1 MFLDGLVPGP
11 GWLNPGDTAWQLTA
25 ATLVGLQ
32 SVPGLAILYAG
43 LMKRKWALNSAL
55 MVLYAFAMTLL
66 VWTLWSYN
74 MSFGNSAKLFGQD
87 IVGVPWPVNF
97 ASSELAQSTIPL
109 LTNSGGLPAL
119 RFPNSAMV
127 YFQFVF
133 GAITVIILGGALL
146 GRMSFKAWMLF
157 VPLWMT
163 LVYPVGAF
171 LIWGG
176 GWLAQQGAVDYSGG
190 YVIHVAAGIS
200 GVVAAAVVG
209 PRLLKDRQENNPSN
223 LLMAIAGGGM
233 LWLGWNGFNGGDP
246 YTANADAA
254 AAVLNTNLATAA
266 ALIVWML
273 LDVFMTGKSNVAGMI
288 NGMIAGLVAIT
299 PGAGWVNGFG
309 AILIGGVAAVIPWFT
324 MQYLPRVSFFKKI
337 DDTLGVMHTHLFPG
351 AIGGLMVGLIA
362 DPNMVEYLGS
372 GNTASFAVTGLFYG
386 NPHQLFVQA
395 LALGIIVVYCG
406 VATFVVMKAVGLLVP
421 LRMPDRHLEVGDE
434 MVHGDVSLDLGVPK
448 FGIEPPSLPLTH
460 YDPPGAA
467 APAPTN

>member
-1 MFLDGLVPGP
+1 MFLDGLIPAP
-11 GWLNPGDTAWQLTA
+11 SWLNSGDTGWQLTA

-74 MSFGNSAKLFGQD
+74 MSFGSSAHIAGQD
-87 IVGVPWPVNF
+87 VIGIPWPVNF
-97 ASSELAQSTIPL
+97 AGSELQQASIPL

-119 RFPNSAMV
+119 RFPLSAMV

-133 GAITVIILGGALL
+133 AAITVIILGGALL
-146 GRMSFKAWMLF
+146 GRMNFKAWMLF

-163 LVYPVGAF
+163 AVYPVGAF

-176 GWLAQQGAVDYSGG
+176 GWLAQQGAVDFSGG

-209 PRLLKDRQENNPSN
+209 PRLLKDRKDNNPSN
-223 LLMAIAGGGM
+223 LLMAIAGGGL

-246 YTANADAA
+246 YTANANAA
-254 AAVLNTNLATAA
+254 AAVLNTNLATAS
-266 ALIVWML
+266 ALLAWML

-299 PGAGWVNGFG
+299 PAAGFVNGFA
-309 AILIGGVAAVIPWFT
+309 AIIIGIVGSVIPWLT
-324 MQYLPRVSFFKKI
+324 MQYLPKVKFFARI

-351 AIGGLMVGLIA
+351 AIGGLMTGLLA
-362 DPNMVEYLGS
+362 DPAMIVYPGS
-372 GNTASFAVTGLFYG
+372 GKTADSSITGLFYG
-386 NPHQLFVQA
+386 NPRQFMVQL
-395 LALGIIVVYCG
+395 LALGVVLVYDAI
-406 VATFVVMKAVGLLVP
+406 ATFIVINIVRIFVP
-421 LRMPDRHLEVGDE
+421 LRMPDKHLEVGDE
-434 MVHGDVSLDLGVPK
+434 MVHGDVSLDLGTLRE
-448 FGIEPPSLPLTH
+448 GIEPPSVPVTH
-460 YDPPGAA
+460 E
-467 APAPTN
+467 PTAMPVGSEA

>member
-1 MFLDGLVPGP
+1 MFLDGLIPAP
-11 GWLNPGDTAWQLTA
+11 SWLNSGDTGWQLTA

-74 MSFGNSAKLFGQD
+74 MSFGSSAHIAGQD
-87 IVGVPWPVNF
+87 VIGIPWPVNF
-97 ASSELAQSTIPL
+97 AGSELQQATIPL
-109 LTNSGGLPAL
+109 LTNGGGLPAL
-119 RFPNSAMV
+119 RFPLSAMV

-133 GAITVIILGGALL
+133 AAITVIILGGALL
-146 GRMSFKAWMLF
+146 GRMNFKAWMLF

-163 LVYPVGAF
+163 AVYPVGAF

-176 GWLAQQGAVDYSGG
+176 GWLAQQGAVDFSGG

-209 PRLLKDRQENNPSN
+209 PRLLKDRKDNNPSN
-223 LLMAIAGGGM
+223 LLMAIAGGGL

-246 YTANADAA
+246 YTANANAA
-254 AAVLNTNLATAA
+254 AAVLNTNLATAS
-266 ALIVWML
+266 ALLAWML

-299 PGAGWVNGFG
+299 PAAGFVNGFA
-309 AILIGGVAAVIPWFT
+309 AIIIGIVGSVIPWLT
-324 MQYLPRVSFFKKI
+324 MQYLPKVKFFARI

-351 AIGGLMVGLIA
+351 AIGGLMTGLLA
-362 DPNMVEYLGS
+362 DPAMIVYPGS
-372 GNTASFAVTGLFYG
+372 GKTADSSITGLFYG
-386 NPHQLFVQA
+386 NPRQFMVQL
-395 LALGIIVVYCG
+395 LALGVVLVYDAI
-406 VATFVVMKAVGLLVP
+406 ATFIVINIVRIFVP
-421 LRMPDRHLEVGDE
+421 LRMPDKHLEVGDE
-434 MVHGDVSLDLGVPK
+434 MVHGDVSLDLGTLRE
-448 FGIEPPSLPLTH
+448 GIEPPSVPVTH
-460 YDPPGAA
+460 E
-467 APAPTN
+467 PTAMPVGSEA